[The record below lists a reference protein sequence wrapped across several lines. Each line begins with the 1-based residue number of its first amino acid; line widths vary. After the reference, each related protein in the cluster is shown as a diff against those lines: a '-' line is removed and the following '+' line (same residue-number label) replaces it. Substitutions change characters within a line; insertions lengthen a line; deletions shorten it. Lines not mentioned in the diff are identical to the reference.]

1 MRGFLL
7 ECNNRLAKA
16 VDLSFIKLRGIIRFM
31 AVWEQV
37 LLGVAALIM
46 LFFFWPGVKVT
57 LARSRAVENPDWK
70 SALIPLGLVVL
81 FVVLLIAVSRS

>member
-1 MRGFLL
+1 
-7 ECNNRLAKA
+7 
-16 VDLSFIKLRGIIRFM
+16 M

-37 LLGVAALIM
+37 LLGAAALIM
-46 LFFFWPGVKVT
+46 LFLFWPGVKAAI
-57 LARSRAVENPDWK
+57 ARSRAVENPDWK